1 MKYSFGLVAIV
12 AAASVLA
19 DEETCTFHPVEAVDA
34 PIVAP
39 VVNTTTVPL
48 TSANTTNLFSP
59 IFAPGI
65 DRHDITHVVPQA
77 NVSLYY
83 GSNLTAS
90 ASVSISHTMKY
101 PTIILEQ
108 IASIISVDCSDTSV
122 AMTFNNSI
130 VFATTQ
136 AAWIAD
142 GTMVFVTN
150 HLGDCD
156 PVLERSFFL
165 SSSLSFDNTTLT
177 ATASSMKANISSTA
191 GKSVSSRTGNYTD
204 NN

>member
-90 ASVSISHTMKY
+90 ASVNISHTMKY

-122 AMTFNNSI
+122 AMTFNNSV